1 MTDWSERFETGD
13 PQIDADHREFFR
25 RIEALKAAFAAGAPA
40 NRATE
45 LLQLLHE
52 HALAHFQREELA
64 MARAGCSAHTEN
76 CAAHREF
83 ARKLDG
89 WTQLLCLSGPT
100 PSLVQ
105 DIHRESAAWMRHHIM
120 RVDCRMRGCL
130 AAQARATVPATE
142 LG

>member
-13 PQIDADHREFFR
+13 PQIDADHREFFL
-25 RIEALKAAFAAGAPA
+25 RIEALKAAFAAGAPT
-40 NRATE
+40 NRAAE

-64 MARAGCSAHTEN
+64 MARAGCGAHIEN
-76 CAAHREF
+76 CTAHREF

-100 PSLVQ
+100 PSLVE
-105 DIHRESAAWMRHHIM
+105 DIHRESAAWMRHHIL
-120 RVDCRMRGCL
+120 RVDCRLRGCL
-130 AAQARATVPATE
+130 AAKTNRIATAADA
-142 LG
+142 